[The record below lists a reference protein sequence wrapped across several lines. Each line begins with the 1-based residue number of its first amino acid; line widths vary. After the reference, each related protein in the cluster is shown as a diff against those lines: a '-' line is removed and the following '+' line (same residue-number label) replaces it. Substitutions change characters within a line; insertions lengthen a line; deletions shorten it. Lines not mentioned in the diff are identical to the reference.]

1 VDAIMNKRT
10 VIAAMSLTA
19 IIGGVI
25 YLKSGSVDSAS
36 VTPSAI
42 KRESG
47 TPVAAA
53 RPDAV
58 SRVGSAPQSRAASPA
73 LPADP
78 RLAALAVSPDNG
90 VIEFIAGRDGRI
102 VKEIDKDPNS
112 PGFGKPLR
120 EYTYVGDKVTGLTSY
135 GYFADHM
142 QVTRTRVSYKPDGSV
157 DQFLESTSYD
167 YEADR
172 R

>member
-1 VDAIMNKRT
+1 MNKRT

-53 RPDAV
+53 RPDA
-58 SRVGSAPQSRAASPA
+58 GSAPQSRAASPA

-135 GYFADHM
+135 GYFADHT
-142 QVTRTRVSYKPDGSV
+142 QVTRTRVSYKSDGSV
-157 DQFLESTSYD
+157 DQFHESTTYD
-167 YEADR
+167 YEANKS
-172 R
+172 